1 MKKTSTKK
9 RGFSLAEAL
18 ISLTIIGIIAM
29 LVLPGLRRYSSLHAF
44 AAQLKKDYMT
54 LNNSL
59 DYVLADDFDV
69 DIEEMGGSAFFQEKM
84 VPTFNAVLQCGG
96 SNMYESA
103 EGKRDGC
110 FASSQGLPVT
120 PSSAVLLADGSS
132 IGNSGMYYLIDVNG
146 PNLPNIDGADIFLY
160 ELRRVKGDFQ
170 SPDAKDETTG
180 TIAMLTPVVN
190 GFFNKIHNVLIPAVY
205 AENINNDSAVN
216 EDDHVTVGGAAIPNP
231 NDGSGSSEDNC
242 TPGINCPGDDDGN
255 PDPNNPT
262 PGNPDPNNPTPNNPT
277 PGNPTP
283 GNPTP
288 GNPDPNNPTPN
299 NPTPGNPNPIP
310 SDTGSVT
317 EDGTYAAGWRFVP
330 VGKAK
335 EVMDNGWKIE
345 SWD

>member
-59 DYVLADDFDV
+59 DYVLADDFEV

-84 VPTFNAVLQCGG
+84 MPTFNAVLQCGG

-180 TIAMLTPVVN
+180 TFAMLTPVVN
-190 GFFNKIHNVLIPAVY
+190 GFFNKIHNISNTIHFNKFIFWHIKSPLIM
-205 AENINNDSAVN
+205 IF
-216 EDDHVTVGGAAIPNP
+216 H
-231 NDGSGSSEDNC
+231 
-242 TPGINCPGDDDGN
+242 
-255 PDPNNPT
+255 
-262 PGNPDPNNPTPNNPT
+262 
-277 PGNPTP
+277 
-283 GNPTP
+283 
-288 GNPDPNNPTPN
+288 
-299 NPTPGNPNPIP
+299 
-310 SDTGSVT
+310 
-317 EDGTYAAGWRFVP
+317 
-330 VGKAK
+330 
-335 EVMDNGWKIE
+335 
-345 SWD
+345 